1 MLLYLATF
9 AGLSNGVFIS
19 GVTDARWNGIVAYF
33 SVPRARIAAKLAEIQ
48 SSSSSCDAGGL
59 TLPYPPVL
67 QDLIGDEDHVVA
79 VSFGRLEATSA
90 HTEDLLDSYAT
101 EADTVQFFIPFLTG
115 KDETAEPMYKLAL
128 NSFVSTDKPF
138 FQPNVA
144 IPTEQ
149 VESISLSDTGL
160 VVRNGSDVLS
170 ISFTVPSS
178 KIVVF
183 LISSLKKKSRDT
195 TENIRSLILL
205 NLIRLCVV
213 RAAQRIYTSVLSV
226 NCLAC
231 VSFGITVNFK
241 SVTSVRHFWT
251 QFLISLKTS
260 VSYQVMRGLQ
270 SSVSQ
275 TLVTSEL
282 WLNHH
287 AFSCLFD

>member
-1 MLLYLATF
+1 MCVNTIYSF
-9 AGLSNGVFIS
+9 FFGVFS
-19 GVTDARWNGIVAYF
+19 
-33 SVPRARIAAKLAEIQ
+33 
-48 SSSSSCDAGGL
+48 GGL

-170 ISFTVPSS
+170 ISLTVPSS
-178 KIVVF
+178 KSCVVPDIV
-183 LISSLKKKSRDT
+183 
-195 TENIRSLILL
+195 TEEKIEGYNREYTLSHLVKPNQALCNEGSTADL
-205 NLIRLCVV
+205 HVCVV
-213 RAAQRIYTSVLSV
+213 RELPCMCQFWYHRKLQECDVGETLLDTISDKFKEISLLSGDEGAAVVSVA
-226 NCLAC
+226 NTGD
-231 VSFGITVNFK
+231 FGIVVK
-241 SVTSVRHFWT
+241 SPCV
-251 QFLISLKTS
+251 
-260 VSYQVMRGLQ
+260 
-270 SSVSQ
+270 
-275 TLVTSEL
+275 
-282 WLNHH
+282 
-287 AFSCLFD
+287 